1 MTDPRP
7 AGARVLVVGLDMG
20 DAELIRYWADRG
32 RLPHL
37 ASLIAS
43 GAWWDLQ
50 STAEVLHTST
60 WPTFAT
66 GSLPGKHGV
75 YYPYQP
81 KPGQQLAS
89 FISPDQY
96 GTGTFWSAAD
106 AAGRRVVVY
115 DVPET
120 FPESGFGGRAVFDWG
135 TWAWYGTPASQ
146 PADLL
151 KDLKRRFGVYPLGY
165 EAKRL
170 GLAHPVGI
178 EPRLVRSIDYKSRTT
193 RWMLD
198 EHDWDLA
205 VVGLCET
212 HSGGHYLWPAGVEGI
227 GRAPE
232 EAFTPLL
239 NVYAAVDRAIGEL
252 QAALPSG
259 GSMMVVSGD
268 GVRPNRSGWHLLPGI
283 LERLQYTI
291 SSASTT
297 DSGPAQPRSLLSR
310 AQAVVPSGAKR
321 WIAASLP
328 WRLRD
333 QLGMR
338 AQAASINWAK
348 TRAFTL
354 PTDLEGCIRINLQGR
369 EPSGIVEPAQYADLC
384 REIRTALEEL
394 VNPATGAPAV
404 HRVWIRNDVFPGAMQ
419 EHLPDVIVTWS
430 DEAAIE
436 AVTSPRIG
444 RLEGVNPDQRTGTH
458 SRSGF
463 LIANGPGIPRSLRA
477 RACLTDVAP
486 TVLKLLGLDLPGA
499 DGSPLQSRAA
509 ADDRGRGWA
518 WTSCT

>member
-1 MTDPRP
+1 
-7 AGARVLVVGLDMG
+7 MG
-20 DAELIRYWADRG
+20 DAELIRHWTDG
-32 RLPHL
+32 GQLPHL

-43 GAWWDLQ
+43 GAWVDLE

-96 GTGTFWSAAD
+96 GTETFWKAAD
-106 AAGRRVVVY
+106 TAGRRVVVY
-115 DVPET
+115 DIPET
-120 FPESGFGGRAVFDWG
+120 FPEAGFSGRAVFDWG

-146 PADLL
+146 PVPLL
-151 KDLKRRFGVYPLGY
+151 KSLKRRFGAYPLGY

-170 GLAHPVGI
+170 GLGHPHDI
-178 EPRLVRSIDYKSRTT
+178 ESRLLRSLEYKSRTA
-193 RWMLD
+193 RWLLA
-198 EHDWDLA
+198 EHDWDLG

-212 HSGGHYLWPAGVEGI
+212 HPGGHYLWPAGVEGV
-227 GRAPE
+227 GRAP
-232 EAFTPLL
+232 ANVFAALL
-239 NVYAAVDRAIGEL
+239 NVYTAVDRVIGEL

-259 GSMMVVSGD
+259 ATMMVVSGD

-283 LERLQYTI
+283 LERLNYTV
-291 SSASTT
+291 SSAS
-297 DSGPAQPRSLLSR
+297 SPADGQPRPRSLLDR
-310 AQAVVPSGAKR
+310 AQALVPAGVKR
-321 WIAASLP
+321 RISASLP

-338 AQAASINWAK
+338 AQAASINWTK

-354 PTDLEGCIRINLQGR
+354 PTDLEGCIRINLKGR
-369 EPSGIVEPAQYADLC
+369 EPSGIVEPAQYAELC
-384 REIRTALEEL
+384 QEIRTALEEL

-404 HRVWIRNDVFPGAMQ
+404 QRVWIRNDVFPGPRQ

-430 DEAAIE
+430 DEAPIE
-436 AVTSPRIG
+436 AVTSR
-444 RLEGVNPDQRTGTH
+444 RVDRVQGVNPDTRPGTH

-463 LIANGPGIPRSLRA
+463 LIANGPGVPRLSRSSG
-477 RACLTDVAP
+477 CLTDVAP
-486 TVLKLLGLDLPGA
+486 TAMRLLGLDLPDA
-499 DGSPLQSRAA
+499 DGQALDRLRPDAA
-509 ADDRGRGWA
+509 AVTPTIAGAR
-518 WTSCT
+518 